1 MASSIVCATS
11 MVLSSTSSRASSVQR
26 VSLCCSEFHGS
37 GVHASSSSVV
47 FNRERS
53 LVKGRQAIGSQRRQT
68 RVQGLVVRG
77 LFGLGVPELAVIAGV
92 AAILFGPKKLPEI
105 GKSLGK
111 TVKSFQQAAKEF
123 ESEVKAGASEAITEA
138 EKTETDPIPTSAPPP
153 PAPPTTAS
161 TPSDKNSV

>member
-11 MVLSSTSSRASSVQR
+11 MVLSSTCSRVSSVQR

-37 GVHASSSSVV
+37 GVYASSSSVV

-53 LVKGRQAIGSQRRQT
+53 LVKGRQAIGSQWRQT

-123 ESEVKAGASEAITEA
+123 ESEVKAGATEAITET
-138 EKTETDPIPTSAPPP
+138 EETETAPTPTSAPPP

-161 TPSDKNSV
+161 TPSDKTSV